1 MANKPA
7 VEILYCHECG
17 YLPDAV
23 NMTDK
28 LLREFNRRLDGIK
41 LVSGE
46 DGAFEVLIDGKAI
59 FSKLETG
66 RFPTLKEMRDA
77 IRAALDAAASK
88 DAAPA

>member
-1 MANKPA
+1 MEKPA

-28 LLREFNRRLDGIK
+28 LLREFNQKLAGIK
-41 LVSGE
+41 LVSGAG
-46 DGAFEVLIDGKAI
+46 GAFEVSIDGKPV

-66 RFPTLKEMRDA
+66 RFPSLKEMRDA
-77 IRAALDAAASK
+77 IRAALDATTSAS
-88 DAAPA
+88 AS